1 MGVSRNRKGHKQ
13 KSRQRTLIEKNKKA
27 KAQKELLE
35 IFKNAQQ
42 EAQQKQLEKQ
52 ETKENVVG
60 VEELGDIGQGL
71 QLEE

>member
-35 IFKNAQQ
+35 IFKNAQE
-42 EAQQKQLEKQ
+42 EALQKKSEEQEKQ
-52 ETKENVVG
+52 ENVVG
-60 VEELGDIGQGL
+60 VDELGDIGEGL
-71 QLEE
+71 QIEE